1 METNFYNYIGTDK
14 LLYNIDDYLNENMD
28 NLKIKINAFEIK
40 NSKNGPYLKY
50 LLIKDIL
57 TDVLFFPEVELSDY
71 SELISKKIVMLAQI
85 QLYNL
90 IQLNSNKLD
99 EDDNYSKYDKNMPIN
114 NIIPI
119 HNTYG

>member
-14 LLYNIDDYLNENMD
+14 LLYNIDEYLNENT
-28 NLKIKINAFEIK
+28 KIKINAFEIK
-40 NSKNGPYLKY
+40 NSKNGPYLKF
-50 LLIKDIL
+50 LLIKDTL

-90 IQLNSNKLD
+90 IQLNNSKLD
-99 EDDNYSKYDKNMPIN
+99 EHDNYSKYDKN
-114 NIIPI
+114 IIFK
-119 HNTYG
+119 GF